1 MAKRAG
7 MRGSDARG
15 TGARARLQQLFPGVS
30 DAYEAMALA
39 AKEAGPLD
47 PRSVAL
53 LKVALSVGRG
63 SSRGTHAHARKALEA
78 GVTPA
83 ELRHLV
89 AVALPTIGL
98 AASLDAL
105 RWIEETIDERELE
118 GRDSGIRQPAARRRE
133 PLGGRR

>member
-7 MRGSDARG
+7 MRGSEARG
-15 TGARARLQQLFPGVS
+15 TGARARLRTLFPMVS
-30 DAYEAMALA
+30 EAYEAMALA
-39 AKEAGPLD
+39 AKDAGPLD

-63 SSRGTHAHARKALEA
+63 SWRGTHAHARKALEA
-78 GVTPA
+78 GVAPA
-83 ELRHLV
+83 ELRHLA

-105 RWIEETIDERELE
+105 RWIEETIDEQ
-118 GRDSGIRQPAARRRE
+118 GAE
-133 PLGGRR
+133 PPLR